1 MMKLLNLISDIRGDR
16 MGKMFAEERRGLIL
30 TQLQKEKRITVKGLA
45 KNLNVSEATL
55 RTDLN
60 IMEQDRLLTRTH
72 GGAVLNESSTPKN
85 SFSERATK
93 NIDHKRLITNKA
105 INLVEDKTSI
115 LLDASTT
122 NLELARRLKET
133 DMRLTVLTNGLMTAI
148 ELKENPNVNVIL
160 IGGIARMGSM
170 ALEGL
175 LNSSIL
181 DKINIDVMF
190 TSANGFTIGDGLTDF
205 NVYEVELKKR
215 MVEKADKVVA
225 LIDHTKVG
233 NSSIASFATIEQIDT
248 LITDKKLPI
257 EIADELA
264 SYDMKVIEGK

>member
-1 MMKLLNLISDIRGDR
+1 

-30 TQLQKEKRITVKGLA
+30 TQLQKEKRITVKDLA

-60 IMEQDRLLTRTH
+60 IMEQDGLLTRTH
-72 GGAVLNESSTPKN
+72 GGAVLNENSTPKNN

-93 NIDHKRLITNKA
+93 NIDYKRSITNKA
-105 INLVEDKTSI
+105 INMIVDKNSI

-122 NLELARRLKET
+122 ALELARRLKET
-133 DMRLTVLTNGLMTAI
+133 DLRLTVVTNGLMTAM

-175 LNSSIL
+175 LGSSIL

-205 NVYEVELKKR
+205 NVYEVELKRR

-225 LIDHTKVG
+225 LIDNTKVG
-233 NSSIASFATIEQIDT
+233 NSSIASFATIDQIDT
-248 LITDKKLPI
+248 LITDKKLPR
-257 EIADELA
+257 EIADELT
-264 SYDMKVIEGK
+264 SYDMNVIDGK

>member
-1 MMKLLNLISDIRGDR
+1 
-16 MGKMFAEERRGLIL
+16 MFAEERRGLIL
-30 TQLQKEKRITVKGLA
+30 TQLQKEKRITVKDLA

-60 IMEQDRLLTRTH
+60 IMEQDGLLTRTH
-72 GGAVLNESSTPKN
+72 GGAVLNENSTPKNN

-93 NIDHKRLITNKA
+93 NIDYKRSITNKA
-105 INLVEDKTSI
+105 INMIVDKNSI

-122 NLELARRLKET
+122 ALELARRLKET
-133 DMRLTVLTNGLMTAI
+133 DLRLTVVTNGLMTAM

-175 LNSSIL
+175 LGSSIL

-205 NVYEVELKKR
+205 NVYEVELKRR

-225 LIDHTKVG
+225 LIDNTKVG
-233 NSSIASFATIEQIDT
+233 NSSIASFATIDQIDT
-248 LITDKKLPI
+248 LITDKKLPR
-257 EIADELA
+257 EIADELT
-264 SYDMKVIEGK
+264 SYDMNVIDGK